1 MASVPAM
8 RVSGDARMRSWA
20 SWWASLGGWL
30 RLAAVVASVGAPAA
44 FAALLV
50 LLPGLLLP
58 FRGRRGLR
66 AAAVV

>member
-8 RVSGDARMRSWA
+8 RVLGDAMMRSSA
-20 SWWASLGGWL
+20 SWWASMGGRL

-44 FAALLV
+44 SLV
-50 LLPGLLLP
+50 LLP

-66 AAAVV
+66 AAEVV